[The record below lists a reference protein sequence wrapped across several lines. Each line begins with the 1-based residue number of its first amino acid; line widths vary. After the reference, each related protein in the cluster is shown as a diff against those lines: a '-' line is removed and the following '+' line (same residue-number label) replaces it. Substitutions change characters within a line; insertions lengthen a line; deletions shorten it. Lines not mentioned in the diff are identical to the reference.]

1 MARRPPTATVTTGE
15 AENTEE
21 VEAVVAG
28 AEEGGA
34 DNGSDGAGGIRELQ
48 MTTKPPGKAL
58 GKAAKEKK
66 EIHSRFLEYL
76 EQEDDPVDLQ
86 FNSMAA
92 RVKQE
97 LPTAERFDVAYKL
110 MGTLNEYII
119 NYKRQQVVAKTFL
132 NPGPQSV
139 SVVNV
144 AQPTPAPPPPA
155 MMAQPAPSMM
165 AVAPRITNSLPP
177 PLTPRGQSPQ
187 QQQQPQQEAQQQLQ
201 HVTNVSVEGPLL
213 PLLHDEQDMVEQQ
226 YTFQQL

>member
-1 MARRPPTATVTTGE
+1 M
-15 AENTEE
+15 
-21 VEAVVAG
+21 
-28 AEEGGA
+28 
-34 DNGSDGAGGIRELQ
+34 
-48 MTTKPPGKAL
+48 

-66 EIHSRFLEYL
+66 ELHSHFLEYL

-119 NYKRQQVVAKTFL
+119 NYKWQQVVAKTFL
-132 NPGPQSV
+132 NPGPQMV
-139 SVVNV
+139 SVANV
-144 AQPTPAPPPPA
+144 AQPAPPPPP
-155 MMAQPAPSMM
+155 MMAQPAPPKM
-165 AVAPRITNSLPP
+165 AVAPWITNSLPP

-187 QQQQPQQEAQQQLQ
+187 QQQQPQQQGQQQLQ
-201 HVTNVSVEGPLL
+201 QLTNASVGGPLL
-213 PLLHDEQDMVEQQ
+213 PLLLDEQDMLEQQ

>member
-28 AEEGGA
+28 AEEDGT

-48 MTTKPPGKAL
+48 TTTKPPGKAL

-66 EIHSRFLEYL
+66 ELHSRFLEYL

-97 LPTAERFDVAYKL
+97 LPTAEWFDVAYKL

-119 NYKRQQVVAKTFL
+119 NYKQQQVVAKTFL
-132 NPGPQSV
+132 NPGPQAV
-139 SVVNV
+139 SVANV
-144 AQPTPAPPPPA
+144 AQPAPPAPP
-155 MMAQPAPSMM
+155 MMAQPAPPMT
-165 AVAPRITNSLPP
+165 AVAPHITNSLPP

-187 QQQQPQQEAQQQLQ
+187 QPQQQVQQQLQ
-201 HVTNVSVEGPLL
+201 QLTNVSVGGPLL
-213 PLLHDEQDMVEQQ
+213 PLLHDEQEMVEQQ

>member
-1 MARRPPTATVTTGE
+1 M
-15 AENTEE
+15 ENTEE
-21 VEAVVAG
+21 VDAVVAG
-28 AEEGGA
+28 GEEGGA

-48 MTTKPPGKAL
+48 TTTKPPGKAL

-66 EIHSRFLEYL
+66 ELHSRFLEYL

-132 NPGPQSV
+132 NPGPQAVSV
-139 SVVNV
+139 SNV
-144 AQPTPAPPPPA
+144 APPPPPP
-155 MMAQPAPSMM
+155 MMAQPAAQMP
-165 AVAPRITNSLPP
+165 AVTNPLPP
-177 PLTPRGQSPQ
+177 LLTPRGQSPQ
-187 QQQQPQQEAQQQLQ
+187 QQQQAQQQPQQQLQ
-201 HVTNVSVEGPLL
+201 HLRNVSVGGGLL

-226 YTFQQL
+226 YTFQEL

>member
-21 VEAVVAG
+21 VDAVVAG
-28 AEEGGA
+28 GEGGA

-66 EIHSRFLEYL
+66 ELHSLFLEYL

-132 NPGPQSV
+132 NPGPQLV
-139 SVVNV
+139 SVANV
-144 AQPTPAPPPPA
+144 AQPTPAPAPPA

-177 PLTPRGQSPQ
+177 LLTPRGQSPQ

-201 HVTNVSVEGPLL
+201 QLTNVSVAGPLL

>member
-1 MARRPPTATVTTGE
+1 MARRPPTATVTIGE

-21 VEAVVAG
+21 VEAVVAT

-34 DNGSDGAGGIRELQ
+34 DNGSDGAAGICELQ
-48 MTTKPPGKAL
+48 TTTKPPGKAL

-66 EIHSRFLEYL
+66 ELHSRFLEYL
-76 EQEDDPVDLQ
+76 EQEDDPVDLH

-97 LPTAERFDVAYKL
+97 LPTVERFDVAYKL

-132 NPGPQSV
+132 NPGPQAV
-139 SVVNV
+139 SVANV
-144 AQPTPAPPPPA
+144 AQPVPPPPP
-155 MMAQPAPSMM
+155 MT
-165 AVAPRITNSLPP
+165 AVGPRMTNALPP
-177 PLTPRGQSPQ
+177 LLTPRAQPPQ
-187 QQQQPQQEAQQQLQ
+187 QQQQAQQQAQQQLQ
-201 HVTNVSVEGPLL
+201 QLTNVSVGNPLL

>member
-1 MARRPPTATVTTGE
+1 M
-15 AENTEE
+15 ENTEE

-34 DNGSDGAGGIRELQ
+34 DNVSDGAGGIHKLQ
-48 MTTKPPGKAL
+48 TTTKPPGKAL
-58 GKAAKEKK
+58 GKAAKERK
-66 EIHSRFLEYL
+66 ELHSHFLEYL

-110 MGTLNEYII
+110 MGNLNEYII

-132 NPGPQSV
+132 NPGPQAV
-139 SVVNV
+139 SVANV
-144 AQPTPAPPPPA
+144 AQPAPPPPP
-155 MMAQPAPSMM
+155 MMAQPAPPMT

-177 PLTPRGQSPQ
+177 PLTARGQSPQ
-187 QQQQPQQEAQQQLQ
+187 QQQQPQQQVQQQLQ
-201 HVTNVSVEGPLL
+201 QLTNVSVGGPLL

>member
-15 AENTEE
+15 VENTEE

-34 DNGSDGAGGIRELQ
+34 DNGSDGAGGIHELQ
-48 MTTKPPGKAL
+48 TTTKHPGKAL

-66 EIHSRFLEYL
+66 EIHGHYLEYL

-110 MGTLNEYII
+110 MGIKPDMPINVYTRFCLNTA
-119 NYKRQQVVAKTFL
+119 KSKFSLVSPVA
-132 NPGPQSV
+132 
-139 SVVNV
+139 
-144 AQPTPAPPPPA
+144 
-155 MMAQPAPSMM
+155 
-165 AVAPRITNSLPP
+165 
-177 PLTPRGQSPQ
+177 
-187 QQQQPQQEAQQQLQ
+187 
-201 HVTNVSVEGPLL
+201 
-213 PLLHDEQDMVEQQ
+213 D
-226 YTFQQL
+226 

>member
-34 DNGSDGAGGIRELQ
+34 DNGSDGAGVIRELQ

-110 MGTLNEYII
+110 MGTLNEFII

-155 MMAQPAPSMM
+155 MMAQPTPSMM
-165 AVAPRITNSLPP
+165 AVAPHITNSLPP
-177 PLTPRGQSPQ
+177 PLTP
-187 QQQQPQQEAQQQLQ
+187 
-201 HVTNVSVEGPLL
+201 
-213 PLLHDEQDMVEQQ
+213 
-226 YTFQQL
+226 